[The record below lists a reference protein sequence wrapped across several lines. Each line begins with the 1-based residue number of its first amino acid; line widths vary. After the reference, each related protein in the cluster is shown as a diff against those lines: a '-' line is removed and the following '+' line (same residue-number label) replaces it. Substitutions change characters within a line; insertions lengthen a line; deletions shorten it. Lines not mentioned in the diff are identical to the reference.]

1 MPGKHSENYIF
12 SQTFDRAGRGWKVR
26 GERLEKLL
34 DCQTISLVTKNSH
47 LCEKSEYNKMLYNE
61 HSVDKFTVCS
71 HSRALRHNSN
81 TKNTLYFRLHT
92 IPRKS
97 PKISE
102 SAHIVA
108 HHQHTIQPIP
118 LGESVEHHVKLLYSQ
133 SINRYYLHLIILS
146 IHDVILHMIHYDII
160 I

>member
-1 MPGKHSENYIF
+1 MENDKGIVPGKLSENYIF

-71 HSRALRHNSN
+71 HSRALRREYN
-81 TKNTLYFRLHT
+81 TKNTLLSAPLFAS
-92 IPRKS
+92 IPCPAAFPKCHNIRISNSNAERISARKYQN
-97 PKISE
+97 PNI
-102 SAHIVA
+102 
-108 HHQHTIQPIP
+108 
-118 LGESVEHHVKLLYSQ
+118 
-133 SINRYYLHLIILS
+133 
-146 IHDVILHMIHYDII
+146 
-160 I
+160 